1 MYVPIAYSTY
11 WIIQVIFEIEKDIE
25 NRELEVTGDLVLKVQ
40 KKREVPNKVGN
51 DGIQKSRAVG

>member
-40 KKREVPNKVGN
+40 KKREVPSKVGN

>member
-40 KKREVPNKVGN
+40 KKKR
-51 DGIQKSRAVG
+51 SS

>member
-40 KKREVPNKVGN
+40 KKREVPHKVGN

>member
-11 WIIQVIFEIEKDIE
+11 WIIQVIFEIEKDIK

>member
-40 KKREVPNKVGN
+40 KKGEVPNKVGN